1 MARIRS
7 IKPEVR
13 ISEKVNSWPIPVRY
27 FWVLLW
33 GYCDDYGY
41 GRDNPR
47 LIVADSFPLDD
58 SVTADMVSGWMDRI
72 WADGVIERF
81 AVDDARYFRVVNWD
95 EHQKISHPAKK
106 VLPDIADATEV
117 FQRSSE
123 SLRSVT
129 EAFEKVSPKQG
140 AGSSERGTEEAHPK
154 AGVPFSEFWDSWPR
168 KVARADAE
176 KAWAKAIRKVDPS
189 VIVGAARALSE
200 SPYRPAKQFI
210 PYPATWLNKE
220 QWADPPPEAPED
232 QRRLPNAPQPPRS
245 LEPGKHTHKW
255 LSDGSCMLCTAR
267 KDREDTW

>member
-58 SVTADMVSGWMDRI
+58 SVTAEMVAEWMDRI

-106 VLPDIADATEV
+106 VLPDIEDATEV
-117 FQRSSE
+117 FQRGSE
-123 SLRSVT
+123 SLRRIT
-129 EAFEKVSPKQG
+129 EALENPSPKQG
-140 AGSSERGTEEAHPK
+140 AGSREQKSREPRKPSEKAPRASGTRISEDFSLTDEMRAWGAENAPLVNLDRALPSFVDYW
-154 AGVPFSEFWDSWPR
+154 AGVAGQ
-168 KVARADAE
+168 KGV
-176 KAWAKAIRKVDPS
+176 
-189 VIVGAARALSE
+189 
-200 SPYRPAKQFI
+200 KQNWV
-210 PYPATWLNKE
+210 ATWRNSMRKQQE
-220 QWADPPPEAPED
+220 WAERDAKPTPIAPRD
-232 QRRLPNAPQPPRS
+232 TAPV
-245 LEPGKHTHKW
+245 KHAHKW
-255 LSDGSCMLCTAR
+255 LADGSCMLCTAR
-267 KDREDTW
+267 RDREDTW

>member
-58 SVTADMVSGWMDRI
+58 SVTAEMVSEWMDCI

-106 VLPDIADATEV
+106 FLPDIDEATEI
-117 FQRSSE
+117 FRNGSE
-123 SLRSVT
+123 SLRRIT
-129 EAFEKVSPKQG
+129 ETFEKASPKQG
-140 AGSSERGTEEAHPK
+140 AGSREQKSREPRESSAKKEPRASGTRISDSFSLTDDMRRWGAENAPLVNLDRALPAFIDYW
-154 AGVPFSEFWDSWPR
+154 AGVAGQKGVKQNWVATWRNSMR
-168 KVARADAE
+168 KQQEWAE
-176 KAWAKAIRKVDPS
+176 KDAKPTPTAPRDLTP
-189 VIVGAARALSE
+189 AAHAHR
-200 SPYRPAKQFI
+200 
-210 PYPATWLNKE
+210 W
-220 QWADPPPEAPED
+220 
-232 QRRLPNAPQPPRS
+232 LPN
-245 LEPGKHTHKW
+245 GT
-255 LSDGSCMLCTAR
+255 CMVCGVR
-267 KDREDTW
+267 EDREET